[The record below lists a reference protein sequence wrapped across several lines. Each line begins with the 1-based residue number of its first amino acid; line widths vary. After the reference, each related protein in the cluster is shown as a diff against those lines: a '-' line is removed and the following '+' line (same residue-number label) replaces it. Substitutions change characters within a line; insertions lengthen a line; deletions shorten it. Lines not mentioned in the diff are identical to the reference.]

1 MHARYTNVVKG
12 TALDSRSSHALMNA
26 AEFSPGASASTCP
39 SSLKTLRA
47 TRFSAASIAGVKT
60 ARNTTDQDISG
71 KDRVMWF
78 SYKATSGSASVS
90 TRNEFRAA
98 GGCWPRPGSRHL
110 AAKRGWFGSGG
121 LNPRAG
127 VRKLE
132 TGNWGLGRGLEL
144 AMDHC
149 VFGRRL
155 CVVVAV
161 ILVFS
166 SNPCRAED
174 NGGSDWRRPFRPDP
188 HTVVLYH
195 FDEGRG
201 ERLKVLEPCSKFQ
214 VLLVFPGFP
223 IATSWVYQNLRLKLT
238 KRPNNISILRKN
250 LSLSNITSLGS
261 QLYNDLESVVIQK
274 FPEVKV
280 VKDELWAWG
289 ALGVLLSGSGS
300 TVFGIFDD
308 PEKAQVACASLKGD
322 WERVVTETIESFTE
336 FYPKEILNYP

>member
-1 MHARYTNVVKG
+1 MKLKFKTPAKVNLGLHVHGKREDGFHELETIFQMVSLFDDVELELLSSGIKLECDTPGIPTDDTNLVCKAALLLRKSYQVEGKG
-12 TALDSRSSHALMNA
+12 VSIRLKKKIPFGAGLGGGSGNA
-26 AEFSPGASASTCP
+26 A
-39 SSLKTLRA
+39 
-47 TRFSAASIAGVKT
+47 GVLMGLN
-60 ARNTTDQDISG
+60 RLWDLNI
-71 KDRVMWF
+71 DREKLF
-78 SYKATSGSASVS
+78 T
-90 TRNEFRAA
+90 
-98 GGCWPRPGSRHL
+98 L
-110 AAKRGWFGSGG
+110 AA
-121 LNPRAG
+121 
-127 VRKLE
+127 
-132 TGNWGLGRGLEL
+132 EL
-144 AMDHC
+144 
-149 VFGRRL
+149 
-155 CVVVAV
+155 
-161 ILVFS
+161 
-166 SNPCRAED
+166 
-174 NGGSDWRRPFRPDP
+174 GSDVPFFLTSPCA
-188 HTVVLYH
+188 LGK
-195 FDEGRG
+195 GRG

-308 PEKAQVACASLKGD
+308 PEKAQVACASLNGD

-336 FYPKEILNYP
+336 FYPEEILNYP

>member
-1 MHARYTNVVKG
+1 MKLKFKTPAKVNLGLHVHGKREDGFHELETIFQMVSLFDDVELELLSSGIKLECDMPGIPTDDTNLVCKAALLLRKSYQVEGKG
-12 TALDSRSSHALMNA
+12 VSIRLKKKIPFGAGLGGGSGNA
-26 AEFSPGASASTCP
+26 A
-39 SSLKTLRA
+39 
-47 TRFSAASIAGVKT
+47 GVLMGLN
-60 ARNTTDQDISG
+60 RLWDLNI
-71 KDRVMWF
+71 DREKLF
-78 SYKATSGSASVS
+78 T
-90 TRNEFRAA
+90 
-98 GGCWPRPGSRHL
+98 L
-110 AAKRGWFGSGG
+110 AA
-121 LNPRAG
+121 
-127 VRKLE
+127 
-132 TGNWGLGRGLEL
+132 EL
-144 AMDHC
+144 
-149 VFGRRL
+149 
-155 CVVVAV
+155 
-161 ILVFS
+161 
-166 SNPCRAED
+166 
-174 NGGSDWRRPFRPDP
+174 GSDVPFFLTSPCA
-188 HTVVLYH
+188 LGK
-195 FDEGRG
+195 GRG

-308 PEKAQVACASLKGD
+308 PEKAQVACASLNGD

-336 FYPKEILNYP
+336 FYPEEILNYP